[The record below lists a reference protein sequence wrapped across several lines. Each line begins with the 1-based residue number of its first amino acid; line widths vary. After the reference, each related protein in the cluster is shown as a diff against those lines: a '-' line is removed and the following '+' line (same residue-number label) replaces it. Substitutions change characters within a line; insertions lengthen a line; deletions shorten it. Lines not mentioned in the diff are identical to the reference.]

1 MGKIDKL
8 PVAIPADFL
17 ALAER
22 AVAGGE
28 FFSVEQ
34 VVESALRAWQAKR
47 EADLTKLCE
56 LIDEGVASGFEPW
69 DGVDAIVAEGRRKL
83 AERQE

>member
-8 PVAIPADFL
+8 PVEIPADFL

-22 AVAGGE
+22 AVADGE

-34 VVESALRAWQAKR
+34 VVESALRAWQVNR
-47 EADLTKLCE
+47 EADLTKLRE

-69 DGVDAIVAEGRRKL
+69 DGVDAILAEGRRKL
-83 AERQE
+83 AGPHE